1 MQLTVEYN
9 AKILYNILKGSDTVP
24 ISEEKLR
31 ENFAR
36 NLTHYRKALGLTQT
50 ELAERLNYS
59 DKSISKW
66 ERGDGLP
73 DMVVT
78 AQLAEIFGL
87 TVNDLLADKP
97 RRRLMTTYNKV
108 IITLLSVGIAWL
120 VATILFFLFEII
132 LPDVYDWWL
141 IYVYAIPIS
150 AIVGIIFSCVWWKK
164 IHIFASISTLIWSI
178 ALCVMLT
185 VSVYVNEPKI
195 SLIFIVAAVVQVL
208 TILWF
213 LIKKQ

>member
-1 MQLTVEYN
+1 MPT
-9 AKILYNILKGSDTVP
+9 
-24 ISEEKLR
+24 SEEKLR
-31 ENFAR
+31 KYFAR
-36 NLTHYRKALGLTQT
+36 NLAHYRKTLGLTQI
-50 ELAERLNYS
+50 ELAEKLNYS

-73 DMVVT
+73 DLAIT

-87 TVNDLLADKP
+87 TVNDLISEKP
-97 RRRLMTTYNKV
+97 RRRLMTTRNKI
-108 IITLLSVGIAWL
+108 IITLLSMGIAWL
-120 VATILFFLFEII
+120 VATVLFFLCEII
-132 LPDVYDWWL
+132 FPNIKGWWL
-141 IYVYAIPIS
+141 FYIYAIPIS
-150 AIVGIIFSCVWWKK
+150 AIVGIVFSCIWWKK

-185 VSVYVNEPKI
+185 VPVPKI
-195 SLIFIVAAVVQVL
+195 SLIFIVAAVVQIL

>member
-1 MQLTVEYN
+1 MT
-9 AKILYNILKGSDTVP
+9 

-66 ERGDGLP
+66 ERSDGLP

-97 RRRLMTTYNKV
+97 RKKLMTTYNKI

-132 LPDVYDWWL
+132 LPDVYNWWL
-141 IYVYAIPIS
+141 IYIYAIPIS

-164 IHIFASISTLIWSI
+164 IHIFASISTLIWSV

-185 VSVYVNEPKI
+185 VSAFVNEPKI
-195 SLIFIVAAVVQVL
+195 YLIFIVAAVVQIL
-208 TILWF
+208 TLLWF